1 MGLRSRLLRAAAIQM
16 SATVEVEHNLATAR
30 RLVTEA
36 AGEGAEL
43 VVLPEKWP
51 VLGAIHHMRAGA
63 QELDGDAMAELQRLV
78 AELGIDLVAGSVS
91 EPGGEGERLFNSS
104 VHIGPD
110 GEVKAVYRKLH
121 LFDVDLESLSYRE
134 SDNEQAGDELVC
146 SSAADGTGIGL
157 TICYDLRFPELY
169 RALALAGARVLCVPA
184 AFTLETTRAHWEI
197 LLRARA
203 IEQQC
208 FVIAANQFGPS
219 ASGIE
224 AGGRSM
230 IIDAWGEV
238 LAEAPEEGEAVL
250 VADLD
255 MAHLDEVRRRIPAHS
270 ARRAD
275 VYADP
280 IPIIEP

>member
-1 MGLRSRLLRAAAIQM
+1 M
-16 SATVEVEHNLATAR
+16 SATLDVVENLATAT
-30 RLVTEA
+30 RLVGEA
-36 AGEGAEL
+36 AEEGAEL

-51 VLGAIHHMRAGA
+51 VLGAIDHMRAGA
-63 QELDGDAMAELQRLV
+63 QHLEGDLVGELCNLARN
-78 AELGIDLVAGSVS
+78 LGIDLVAGSLS
-91 EPGGEGERLFNSS
+91 EPGGDGGRLFNSS

-110 GEVKAVYRKLH
+110 GQVQAVYRKLH
-121 LFDVDLESLSYRE
+121 LFDVDLESLSFRE
-134 SDNEQAGDELVC
+134 SDGEQAGGEIVC
-146 SSAADGTGIGL
+146 SQAADGTGLGL
-157 TICYDLRFPELY
+157 TICFDLRFPELY

-184 AFTLETTRAHWEI
+184 AFTLETTRSHWEV

-224 AGGRSM
+224 SGGRSM
-230 IIDAWGEV
+230 IIDAWGEI
-238 LAEAPEEGEAVL
+238 LAQAPEAGEAVV

-255 MAHLDEVRRRIPAHS
+255 MAHLEDVRRRIPAHS
-270 ARRAD
+270 ARRRD

-280 IPIIEP
+280 APIIET

>member
-1 MGLRSRLLRAAAIQM
+1 M
-16 SATVEVEHNLATAR
+16 SATTEVAGNLETAR
-30 RLVTEA
+30 RLIAEA
-36 AGEGAEL
+36 AAEGASL

-51 VLGAIHHMRAGA
+51 VLGAAHHMRAGA
-63 QELDGDAMAELQRLV
+63 QSVDGEAIGALRELAAGLSL
-78 AELGIDLVAGSVS
+78 DLVAGSVS
-91 EPGGEGERLFNSS
+91 EPADGSDRLFNSS

-110 GEVKAVYRKLH
+110 GQVRAVYRKLH
-121 LFDVDLESLSYRE
+121 LFDVDLESITYRE
-134 SDNEQAGDELVC
+134 SDAEQAGDEVVC
-146 SSAADGTGIGL
+146 STTADGTGLGL

-169 RALALAGARVLCVPA
+169 RALALAGARILCVPA
-184 AFTLETTRAHWEI
+184 AFTLETTRSHWET

-224 AGGRSM
+224 SGGRSM
-230 IIDAWGEV
+230 IIDAWGEP
-238 LAEAPEEGEAVL
+238 LAQAPETGEAVV

-255 MAHLDEVRRRIPAHS
+255 MEHLEEVRRRVPAHS
-270 ARRAD
+270 ARRSD

-280 IPIIEP
+280 IPIIDP